1 MSAKTD
7 KLNAELKSIENITN
21 KLSNTQLVIATI
33 QLVLAFMGWFSST
46 KYFSTIAAIILVVWF
61 VVFMAFL
68 VGWFLHD
75 RKFNQLMRA
84 MDEDFNDYL
93 TKELMKINAA
103 RPAGALPE
111 NSNGSEIEVPKAS
124 IQ

>member
-1 MSAKTD
+1 MSEKLD
-7 KLNAELKSIENITN
+7 KLNAELKSIETITN
-21 KLSNTQLVIATI
+21 RLSNTQLVIAII
-33 QLVLAFMGWFSST
+33 QLAFAVMGWFSST
-46 KYFSTIAAIILVVWF
+46 KYFSTIAAIMLVVWL

-68 VGWFLHD
+68 VGWFLHN
-75 RKFNQLMRA
+75 RKFDQVMRA

-93 TKELMKINAA
+93 TKKLMKINAA